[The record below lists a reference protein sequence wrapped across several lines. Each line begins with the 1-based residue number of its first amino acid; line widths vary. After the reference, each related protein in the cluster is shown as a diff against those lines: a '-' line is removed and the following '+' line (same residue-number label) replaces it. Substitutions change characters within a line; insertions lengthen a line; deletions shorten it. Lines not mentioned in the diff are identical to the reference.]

1 MNDPG
6 GSAGSSDGAGVGVGA
21 ARVAEVSLAE
31 VLAAAVVVRVDLR
44 VPFRGVKSRTAVILT
59 GPCGWGE
66 FAPFAEYGP
75 AESSWWLESAVEAA
89 FVGWPPPVRT
99 AVGVNA
105 IVPGVGP
112 TQAAELAAAAAVS
125 GARTIKI
132 KVAGAGGSMA
142 ADANRV
148 AAVRGVFGGKIRID
162 ANGAWTPDE
171 AVATLRVLDRI
182 AGGLEYVEQPCADLA
197 GLAEVRRRTDVPVAA
212 DESIRR
218 AADPIAAVKAAAVD
232 VVVLKVPPLGGVRR
246 ALAVAAA
253 AGVPVVVSSA
263 IDTGVGLAAGVAFA
277 AALPELQHDCGLGT
291 ATLVVDDVVAPAP
304 IPVGGRLPLT
314 SGAPDPES
322 LARAAARVSKV
333 EQEAMLARLRAA
345 WSAAGRAS
353 SGSGTLKV

>member
-1 MNDPG
+1 M
-6 GSAGSSDGAGVGVGA
+6 
-21 ARVAEVSLAE
+21 
-31 VLAAAVVVRVDLR
+31 
-44 VPFRGVKSRTAVILT
+44 KSRTAVILT

-132 KVAGAGGSMA
+132 KVAGVPAGQWQQTPTGWPQCVVCSAGRSGSMPTGRGPRTRRWPRCGCSTGSP
-142 ADANRV
+142 ADWNTSSSRV
-148 AAVRGVFGGKIRID
+148 RTWLDWPRS
-162 ANGAWTPDE
+162 
-171 AVATLRVLDRI
+171 VA
-182 AGGLEYVEQPCADLA
+182 
-197 GLAEVRRRTDVPVAA
+197 DVPVAA

-322 LARAAARVSKV
+322 LWRALQPA
-333 EQEAMLARLRAA
+333 
-345 WSAAGRAS
+345 
-353 SGSGTLKV
+353 

>member
-6 GSAGSSDGAGVGVGA
+6 SGASNSDGAGA
-21 ARVAEVSLAE
+21 ARIAEVSLAD

-44 VPFRGVKSRTAVILT
+44 VPFRGVTSRTAVLLD

-89 FVGWPPPVRT
+89 FLGWPTPVRT
-99 AVGVNA
+99 EVGVNA

-112 TQAAELAAAAAVS
+112 GQAAELATAAASS

-132 KVAGAGGSMA
+132 KVAGAGASMA
-142 ADANRV
+142 GDADRV
-148 AAVRGVFGGKIRID
+148 AAVRGVFSGKIRID

-171 AVATLRVLDRI
+171 AVTALQVLNRI
-182 AGGLEYVEQPCADLA
+182 AGGLEYVEQPCADLV
-197 GLAEVRRRTDVPVAA
+197 GLAEVRRRTEVPVAA

-218 AADPIAAVKAAAVD
+218 AADPIAAVRAAAVD

-246 ALAVAAA
+246 ALTVAAA

-277 AALPELQHDCGLGT
+277 ATLPELPHDCGLGT
-291 ATLVVDDVVAPAP
+291 ATLVVDDVVVPAP

-314 SGAPDPES
+314 SGAPDMES
-322 LARAAARVSKV
+322 LARAAARVSTV
-333 EQEAMLARLRAA
+333 EQEAMLGRLCAA
-345 WSAAGRAS
+345 WSAADGRLG
-353 SGSGTLKV
+353 SGSGTLKA